1 MNTKINGETVRVI
14 INRKI
19 CELVMYILPKLHK
32 FDLPDFSAIAISL
45 TWHNKHLYFI
55 NKDPK
60 KDRMYMYIETGSIE
74 NLTLEVDDEFD
85 SMYEIT
91 WNVEYI
97 VDSIEGI
104 YDKFIEILSD
114 EPIKYMPVISRLMTM
129 KINLSH
135 PCRQY
140 TGFHDLE
147 IICT

>member
-1 MNTKINGETVRVI
+1 MNNKINGEATRVV

-45 TWHNKHLYFI
+45 TWYNKHLYFI
-55 NKDPK
+55 NENLK
-60 KDRMYMYIETGSIE
+60 KYRIFMETGSMK
-74 NLTLEVDDEFD
+74 NLKMGVDNEFD
-85 SMYEIT
+85 IIYKTS
-91 WNVEYI
+91 WVVEYN
-97 VDSIEGI
+97 VDSVEGI

-135 PCRQY
+135 PNRRY